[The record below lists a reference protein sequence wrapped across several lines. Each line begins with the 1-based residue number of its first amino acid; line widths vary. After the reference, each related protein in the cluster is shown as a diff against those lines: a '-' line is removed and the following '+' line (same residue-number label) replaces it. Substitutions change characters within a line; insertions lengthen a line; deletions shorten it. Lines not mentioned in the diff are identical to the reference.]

1 MMDFYPQFRTMH
13 IIAVIGSGSLFFLRG
28 VAIQHGGRWALA
40 AEIRYL
46 SYAIDILLL
55 ISALLLVTML
65 PSTVFAN
72 GWLAA
77 KVTLLVIYIGLG
89 SYALKRGRT
98 QQVRLSCF
106 VAALAVFAGMLV
118 IARTH
123 DPLGPLRILLG

>member
-1 MMDFYPQFRTMH
+1 
-13 IIAVIGSGSLFFLRG
+13 
-28 VAIQHGGRWALA
+28 
-40 AEIRYL
+40 
-46 SYAIDILLL
+46 
-55 ISALLLVTML
+55 ML

-77 KVTLLVIYIGLG
+77 KVTLLVIYIVLG